1 MDAETPLPPVD
12 VVDPDGDLAPWQVDI
27 SAEHGYVTLN
37 RTAAAPLRFALG
49 GLAGAHRL
57 IFAATAAQLA
67 GALAGATV
75 RTDCRTNATSLY
87 LPISRYISLLV
98 YLAMCAYISIYLHIS
113 PYISQVRID
122 YLTNASVH
130 LAVTDAEGA
139 RGAAEDYG
147 DIVEI

>member
-87 LPISRYISLLV
+87 LPISRYISVHTCGIESATLKRSLF
-98 YLAMCAYISIYLHIS
+98 LAETRSSPVISDSCSHSHS
-113 PYISQVRID
+113 P
-122 YLTNASVH
+122 T
-130 LAVTDAEGA
+130 
-139 RGAAEDYG
+139 
-147 DIVEI
+147 